1 MGTSVPP
8 LRGIRRIALVRED
21 LVVPRLDLS
30 SILGLHDHF
39 SVPTLELQG
48 EVIVFCLETAGL
60 EPTGL
65 EFYH

>member
-8 LRGIRRIALVRED
+8 LRGIRRIVLVRED
-21 LVVPRLDLS
+21 LVVARLDFS
-30 SILGLHDHF
+30 SSLGLHGLF
-39 SVPTLELQG
+39 SVPTPELQG
-48 EVIVFCLETAGL
+48 EVIVFRLETAGL